1 MSWTGAARDSAATSA
16 TSPATTEG
24 QYTPFPLPGSSTA
37 AVSTP
42 AEQASHRNTAYE
54 SGAVAHPVDAYSSP
68 PQPPPIEASTQ
79 QSEQYTAVPYSH
91 LPPPPTDPHLSYTVP
106 TRPTQYN
113 APSQPHHP
121 TYPSK
126 EMGYGYQPSPYTGTM
141 TQTHDN
147 GKIVGGPTA
156 GVNTRHALMVSG
168 ELPSTGG
175 SGLIARQSTSS

>member
-168 ELPSTGG
+168 ELPST
-175 SGLIARQSTSS
+175 